1 MFQIF
6 STFSPLSRRLAGFG
20 CVTIQAPHAIGTNHF
35 FFFCLFLWAGG
46 GSFWSILVD
55 HMVFSRDGVGNSC
68 RQQRIERLNSI
79 QFYLNINI
87 KNKVQ

>member
-1 MFQIF
+1 M
-6 STFSPLSRRLAGFG
+6 
-20 CVTIQAPHAIGTNHF
+20 TIQAPHAIGTNHF
-35 FFFCLFLWAGG
+35 FFLLPVYVGRGREFLEYFG
-46 GSFWSILVD
+46 ILVD
-55 HMVFSRDGVGNSC
+55 HMVFSGDGVGNSC

>member
-1 MFQIF
+1 MP
-6 STFSPLSRRLAGFG
+6 S
-20 CVTIQAPHAIGTNHF
+20 APIIS
-35 FFFCLFLWAGG
+35 FFFCLLLWAGG

-55 HMVFSRDGVGNSC
+55 HMVFSGDGVGNSG